1 MKLSWDRFN
10 TINSTEKTGDKT
22 IEVDLTKRMP
32 KSPATR
38 AINNQQLLS
47 GHMRIDLLKPLTK
60 GNLLLLKGDRNTGKT
75 KLAFSI
81 ISNFLENSGPDA
93 KVVYVGMS

>member
-1 MKLSWDRFN
+1 MEKRAIVLLLSRSSSQEGLGKPAFSQDNLFRMKLSWDRFN

-38 AINNQQLLS
+38 AINN
-47 GHMRIDLLKPLTK
+47 
-60 GNLLLLKGDRNTGKT
+60 
-75 KLAFSI
+75 
-81 ISNFLENSGPDA
+81 
-93 KVVYVGMS
+93 